1 MRPYVLSIAGFDPCG
16 GAGVLADI
24 KTFEAL
30 NCFGLGACSALTF
43 QNEHQCLGLEWLSLE
58 QIAQQLE
65 PLLERYEIKAVK
77 LGILPDLR
85 ILRALLIQ
93 LRQRLPVAKIIWDP
107 IIRASSGFDFLQA
120 AELPELQEVLEML
133 DCLTPNRGEL
143 LELVGVRNVEQAL
156 DLLPQ
161 SLNIYLKSYTAQATT
176 VSDLLIHNRQ
186 RTTLDADSHPY
197 KKHGSGCVL
206 ASALAAGLAQGLNF
220 EAAAA
225 QAQKYTQ
232 QFLQSSP
239 SLLGVHKAY
248 V

>member
-1 MRPYVLSIAGFDPCG
+1 
-16 GAGVLADI
+16 
-24 KTFEAL
+24 
-30 NCFGLGACSALTF
+30 
-43 QNEHQCLGLEWLSLE
+43 
-58 QIAQQLE
+58 
-65 PLLERYEIKAVK
+65 
-77 LGILPDLR
+77 
-85 ILRALLIQ
+85 
-93 LRQRLPVAKIIWDP
+93 
-107 IIRASSGFDFLQA
+107 
-120 AELPELQEVLEML
+120 ML